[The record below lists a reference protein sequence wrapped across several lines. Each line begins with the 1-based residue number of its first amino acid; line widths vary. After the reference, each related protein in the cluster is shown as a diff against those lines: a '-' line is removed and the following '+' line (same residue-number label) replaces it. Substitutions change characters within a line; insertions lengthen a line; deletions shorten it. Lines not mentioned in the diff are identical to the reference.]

1 MYADLVCKGGGV
13 KGIALVGALLYF
25 EECGYIWKKVAGT
38 SVGAIVASL
47 VAVGYT
53 AKEIYDIMLKID
65 YHKFADK
72 NTLQSI
78 PLIGPPTSLFYSKG
92 IHAGAYVE
100 RFLSE
105 KFEQKGKK
113 YFKDIYEN
121 GESKLKVI
129 ASDVTRHK
137 LVVLPDDLVEY
148 NINPMEFEIA
158 KAVRMSL
165 SIPFFFEPVI
175 LNKKENPSYIVDG
188 GLLSN
193 FPIWI
198 FDVSDR
204 PRWPTFGLNLYNNV
218 QSSNSNHHGLISYLM
233 DVIETSLSTS
243 EEIYFKD
250 CDCVR
255 IVNIPTLGI
264 STINFDI
271 TKEEM
276 TSLFNSGYNSAKS
289 FLETWDFNSYI
300 NNFRL

>member
-25 EECGYIWKKVAGT
+25 EEYGYIWKKVAGT

-65 YHKFADK
+65 YREFADK

-78 PLIGPPTSLFYSKG
+78 PLIGPPISLFYSKG
-92 IHAGAYVE
+92 IHAGDYIE
-100 RFLSE
+100 NFLSE

-137 LVVLPDDLVEY
+137 LIVLPDDLVEY

-175 LNKKENPSYIVDG
+175 LNKKGNPSYIVDG

-233 DVIETSLSTS
+233 DVIETSLSTN

-289 FLETWDFNSYI
+289 FLKTWDFNSYI

>member
-92 IHAGAYVE
+92 IHAGDYVE
-100 RFLSE
+100 SFLSE

-137 LVVLPDDLVEY
+137 LIVLPDDLVDY

-175 LNKKENPSYIVDG
+175 LNKKEILLILSMVD
-188 GLLSN
+188 
-193 FPIWI
+193 F
-198 FDVSDR
+198 
-204 PRWPTFGLNLYNNV
+204 
-218 QSSNSNHHGLISYLM
+218 
-233 DVIETSLSTS
+233 
-243 EEIYFKD
+243 
-250 CDCVR
+250 
-255 IVNIPTLGI
+255 
-264 STINFDI
+264 
-271 TKEEM
+271 
-276 TSLFNSGYNSAKS
+276 
-289 FLETWDFNSYI
+289 
-300 NNFRL
+300 

>member
-78 PLIGPPTSLFYSKG
+78 PLIGPPISLFYSKG
-92 IHAGAYVE
+92 IHAGDYVE

-137 LVVLPDDLVEY
+137 LIVLPDDLVDY
-148 NINPMEFEIA
+148 NINPMKFEIA

-175 LNKKENPSYIVDG
+175 LNKKGNPSYIVDG

-218 QSSNSNHHGLISYLM
+218 QNSNSNPHGLISYLM
-233 DVIETSLSTS
+233 DVVETSLSTS

>member
-25 EECGYIWKKVAGT
+25 EEYGYIWKKVAGT

-65 YHKFADK
+65 YREFADK

-78 PLIGPPTSLFYSKG
+78 PLIGPPISLFYSKG
-92 IHAGAYVE
+92 IHAGDYVE
-100 RFLSE
+100 NFLSE

-137 LVVLPDDLVEY
+137 LIVLPDDLVEY

-175 LNKKENPSYIVDG
+175 LNKKGNPSYIVDG

-233 DVIETSLSTS
+233 DVIETSLSTN

-289 FLETWDFNSYI
+289 FLKTWDFNSYI